1 MRLGAPVSISSAS
14 PPNAEAPHSLRG
26 LVALLLLLA
35 LASFAAAVA
44 ARAID
49 TAVVSLVLAGACL
62 ARLTSAPSPATR
74 NRTLARL
81 AGATV
86 NVVLLASTIA
96 VSVAAAEYGT
106 RWLFRDVTTTA
117 DFRGYFTTKWMR
129 TQVHHNHYDYR
140 GGEFDEVKP
149 AGTFRVAVMGDSF
162 TYGNGVREDERFSNL
177 LGASLAARHV
187 EVLNLGFPGNNWPEH
202 VRTLE
207 RRVLRLRPDFVLL
220 QWGTN
225 DIELDEHVAG
235 RPKTPPLIADRD
247 WHEWLYARSA
257 LYTMLNAQW
266 VRWQIR
272 RTMGDAY
279 DRYLVRLYGDPASEG
294 ARRAEAL
301 MRRFLDLCRERGIG
315 VGLVL
320 FPDAAVSLGTD
331 YPYQFMHDRV
341 TAICRDTGTTCV
353 DLLPAYRT
361 VPDRFRLWVTP
372 LDAHPSA
379 LANRLAADAILA
391 AFAASWTVQPP
402 VE

>member
-1 MRLGAPVSISSAS
+1 M
-14 PPNAEAPHSLRG
+14 PPGPPHAQAHSLRAPVAICALFA
-26 LVALLLLLA
+26 LV
-35 LASFAAAVA
+35 SAAFAVA
-44 ARAID
+44 GRD
-49 TAVVSLVLAGACL
+49 SLVTLVSLVLAGACL
-62 ARLTSAPSPATR
+62 ARLTSPPAPATR
-74 NRTLARL
+74 SRAVALV
-81 AGATV
+81 AGAAV
-86 NVVLLASTIA
+86 NAVLLAATVVGSIA
-96 VSVAAAEYGT
+96 TAEYGT

-129 TQVHHNHYDYR
+129 TQVRHNHYDYR
-140 GGEFDEVKP
+140 GAEFEEVKP
-149 AGTFRVAVMGDSF
+149 PGVYRVAVMGDSF
-162 TYGNGVREDERFSNL
+162 TYGNGVREDQRFSNL
-177 LGASLAARHV
+177 LGTALADRHV
-187 EVLNLGFPGNNWPEH
+187 EVLNFGFPGNNWPEH

-272 RTMGDAY
+272 KTMGDSY
-279 DRYLVRLYGDPASEG
+279 DHYLVRLYGDPASEG
-294 ARRAEAL
+294 ARRAETL
-301 MRRFLDLCRERGIG
+301 MRRFLELCRERGVS

-320 FPDAAVSLGTD
+320 FPDAAVSLGPD

-341 TAICRDTGTTCV
+341 AAVCREGGITCI
-353 DLLPAYRT
+353 DLLPEYRK
-361 VPDRFRLWVTP
+361 VADRFSLWVTP

-379 LANRLAADAILA
+379 LANRMAADAILA
-391 AFAASWTVQPP
+391 TFAPGWKAVPP
-402 VE
+402 VEGTR